1 VEYEMPDPREILMST
16 YRAGKMKKVRLFA
29 YASQAI
35 LVIIVLIAI
44 TILTPD
50 TSFNPLYLPFK
61 LYILVIGLVLLIVN
75 AESFFFKSFGIR
87 IAKSDSEKY
96 LSAKDYTRW
105 ALVIVILAI
114 AILVMVIFLA
124 PIMDESIDEK
134 RTDVVYGVNNY
145 EFTSQDSLGITG
157 VEAITLTQEDEYNQ
171 TLNVYILHK
180 DDFENEY
187 YDKRLNIDENESIG
201 IWELDYKRNGF
212 LPYDDYV
219 LYIDAGNQ
227 RPTVTFTLE
236 RGISQ
241 SFLFYLTIF
250 PIIFI
255 AMNAAWIIFL
265 WPLRK
270 RYEETSIYK

>member
-1 VEYEMPDPREILMST
+1 MPDPREILMST
-16 YRAGKMKKVRLFA
+16 YRAGRMKKVRLFA
-29 YASQAI
+29 YVSQAI
-35 LVIIVLIAI
+35 LVVIALIAV
-44 TILTPD
+44 TILTPE
-50 TSFNPLYLPFK
+50 TSFDPLYIPFR
-61 LYILVIGLVLLIVN
+61 LYILVIGLMLLIVN
-75 AESFFFKSFGIR
+75 IEGFFFKSFGIR
-87 IAKSDSEKY
+87 VAKSASEKY

-105 ALVIVILAI
+105 ALVIIVLAI
-114 AILVMVIFLA
+114 AILIMVNFLA
-124 PIMDESIDEK
+124 PRMDESIDKK

-145 EFTSQDSLGITG
+145 EFTSQDALGITG
-157 VEAITLTQEDEYNQ
+157 VKAITLTQEDEFIP
-171 TLNVYILHK
+171 LNMFILRR

-187 YDKRLNIDENESIG
+187 YDNRLNNDDNESIG
-201 IWELDYKRNGF
+201 IMELNYRRDSF

-236 RGISQ
+236 SSISE

-255 AMNAAWIIFL
+255 VINVAWIIFL

-270 RYEETSIYK
+270 RYEKTSIYE